1 MTLRITREGG
11 DPITTSTT
19 IPQVAA
25 GESAQAEL
33 PLDEQPPLDTAVII
47 RVNVAR
53 VPGEEKVDNNKADYP
68 ALFSRG

>member
-11 DPITTSTT
+11 DPITTSDT
-19 IPQVAA
+19 IPKVAA

-33 PLDEQPPLDTAVII
+33 PLDDQPPLDTAVII

>member
-1 MTLRITREGG
+1 MPRLKISPNEPT
-11 DPITTSTT
+11 
-19 IPQVAA
+19 V
-25 GESAQAEL
+25 
-33 PLDEQPPLDTAVII
+33 